1 MLWSKARVFYRE
13 MTNDP
18 EVIVFKHV
26 MVNFI
31 KRNNIR
37 ELAKE
42 TEISLKRA
50 LGKL

>member
-1 MLWSKARVFYRE
+1 MVQSESFLQR
-13 MTNDP
+13 MTNNP

-37 ELAKE
+37 ELVKE